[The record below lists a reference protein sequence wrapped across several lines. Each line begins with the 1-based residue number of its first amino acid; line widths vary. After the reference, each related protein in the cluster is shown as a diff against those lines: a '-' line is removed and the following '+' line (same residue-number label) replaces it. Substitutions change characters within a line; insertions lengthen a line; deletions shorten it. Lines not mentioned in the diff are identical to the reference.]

1 MMFAMLSA
9 SAILG
14 LLIIR
19 ILVIVRLMSRGNGF
33 ESFAQHGLV

>member
-1 MMFAMLSA
+1 MLAMLSM

-19 ILVIVRLMSRGNGF
+19 VLVIMRLMSRENGF
-33 ESFAQHGLV
+33 ESYAQHGVA

>member
-1 MMFAMLSA
+1 MFAMLSM

-19 ILVIVRLMSRGNGF
+19 VLVIMRLMSRENGF
-33 ESFAQHGLV
+33 ESYAQHGVA